1 MKALCALAVMV
12 AIGCG
17 TSERRTAP
25 AIAPTSPFASTPVGV
40 AFTYPPI
47 TRHGRLAGR

>member
-1 MKALCALAVMV
+1 MKALCVLAVMV

-17 TSERRTAP
+17 TNERRTAP

-40 AFTYPPI
+40 GFAYPPL
-47 TRHGRLAGR
+47 TSHGRHARR